1 MSRALGYISAVTQVA
16 QPSPLALFHPVIA
29 EWFAN
34 RYGEP
39 TDVQRRAWPR
49 IAAGEHVLVT
59 APTGSGK
66 TLTAFLWA
74 LNQLL
79 TGAWE
84 GGRTRVLYVSPLRAL
99 NNDIQRNLLSPLTEL
114 EAAFAAAGEAS
125 QPVRVL
131 TRSGDTPQSERQ
143 KMVRRPPEILITTP
157 ETLNILLTSRGGRS
171 LLGDV
176 AAVVLDEIHAVA
188 GSKRGTHL
196 VTAVDRLVRLSGD
209 FQRVALSATV
219 KPLERVARFVGGYRM
234 ETGAEGAEPRYLPRP
249 VAVVRSDMAKRY
261 DLEVRTAAARV
272 PLPGQLEPQG
282 EEENLWEPLAAEVR
296 GRIRANRSTLV
307 FANSRR
313 TTEKMTRFLNE
324 GEREEL
330 AYSHHGSLSREI
342 RAVVEDRLKRG
353 RLKGIVSTSSLELG
367 IDIGALDE
375 VVLIQ
380 TPPSVAAAVQRIG
393 RAGHGVGE
401 TSRGRLYPLHDR
413 DVLDAAV
420 VARGVV
426 DGDIEE
432 LAPIRGALDVLAQV
446 VLSMVA
452 AETWRVDEL
461 FDQLRAGYPYRH
473 LGRRQFD
480 LVLEMLAGRYADSRI
495 RELRPRLAYD
505 RLAGTVS
512 ARPGTA
518 RLVYMSGGT
527 IPDRGYFQLRRLDT
541 MAKLGE
547 LDEEFVWERS
557 IGDSFSLGA
566 QSWRIRKITHNDV
579 LVSPAR
585 RGAAMAPFWRAEASS
600 RTFHLSRRIGELL
613 ERAERH
619 LEQRGGESELRRA
632 LLDEHRMDGAAADRL
647 LELLARQRAETGA
660 ALPHRH
666 HLLVEKLGAPEGRP
680 DREQAILHLGWGG
693 RVLRPLA
700 LAVKAAWRAE
710 HGFPLELEH
719 DNDGVIVALPPAF
732 DPRDLLALVR
742 PDNVEKLLVGEL
754 ERSGFFGARFR
765 ENAGRA
771 VLLPRAGFKRR
782 TPLWLNR
789 ERSKKLLAAVSRYD
803 DFPLIVET
811 WRTCLEDEF
820 DLESLKFVL
829 GELETGAIRV
839 SECRTSAASPFAGN
853 LIWKQTNRLMYEDD
867 VPETEGAGLR
877 GDLLRELVFS
887 TELRPRIPADV
898 LDRFQ
903 RKLHRTWPGYAPRSA
918 GELVEWVKER
928 LLIPAGEWEEL
939 LAAVERDAA
948 AAPGDDP
955 EEPVGLGALLAEA
968 SDRLVRIDPR
978 RDRAAAGGAGEPV
991 GEESS
996 FPRSGVGDEPRNGG
1010 ADGSAIVALESLPR
1024 LVTALGL
1031 DAARA
1036 EATGRGASEVEAIEP
1051 ESAEDDDPLATL
1063 VAEWLRFYGPVPR
1076 ELLGTALGLDDDR
1089 VRDLLETLTA
1099 SETLVVDRFRAG
1111 DDAPREICD
1120 AENLERLLRLMRA
1133 AARPDFE
1140 PLPIE
1145 RLPQFLAAW
1154 QGLATPADGVEGLQ
1168 AALER
1173 LFGVV
1178 APARLW
1184 ESELL
1189 PARLEPYYP
1198 SWLDSLLQE
1207 SRLVWRGCG
1216 RERLTFVFPEDVELL
1231 EAEPQRV
1238 PEARR
1243 PAEAAASG
1251 PPGPAPSPGRAPAV
1265 DGAGALDKDGSGG
1278 DALAGLGSPAAT
1290 GAADDTRAP
1299 ADAAALFPDP
1309 RGRFTLEDL
1318 ARHTELPSGEL
1329 SERLW
1334 QLAWE
1339 GQVTNSAFAAVRQG
1353 ILSRFR
1359 PEAGA
1364 EERWVS
1370 ERRQQ
1375 ARPAGRRHRFDRWR
1389 SSRPF
1394 AGDWYRLDTGDGQ
1407 AEPRD
1412 ALEEEELNK
1421 DRVRLLLQRYG
1432 VLFRELL
1439 ERELPALRWGRLFRT
1454 LRLMELS
1461 GELLAGQFFDDVPGL
1476 QFASPAAFRRLE
1488 EGLLDDA
1495 VVWMSAADPASPAG
1509 LGLEAFQGR
1518 YPARLPSNH
1527 LVFHGPRLVATSA
1540 RHGAE
1545 LELHVP
1551 AEHPML
1557 GDFLGVLGHLLTR
1570 QFDPRRGLK
1579 IETVNGE
1586 PAATTGYAAR
1596 LVELFDATREA
1607 GALKLR
1613 RRYQAG

>member
-1 MSRALGYISAVTQVA
+1 MAAVTESEA
-16 QPSPLALFHPVIA
+16 LALFHPVIA
-29 EWFAN
+29 SWFAR

-39 TDVQRRAWPR
+39 TDIQRQAWPR

-74 LNQLL
+74 LDRLL

-99 NNDIQRNLLSPLTEL
+99 NNDIQRNLLSPLAEL
-114 EAAFAAAGEAS
+114 EAAFAAAGEPAV
-125 QPVRVL
+125 PVRVL

-171 LLGDV
+171 LLGEI
-176 AAVVLDEIHAVA
+176 AAVILDEIHAVA
-188 GSKRGTHL
+188 GGKRGTHL
-196 VTAVDRLVRLSGD
+196 ITAVDRLVRLSGE

-219 KPLERVARFVGGYRM
+219 RPLDRVARFVGGYRL
-234 ETGAEGAEPRYLPRP
+234 EPRVEGGEPGYRRRP
-249 VAVVRSDMAKRY
+249 VATVRSAMAKRY
-261 DLEVRTAAARV
+261 DLEVRAAAER
-272 PLPGQLEPQG
+272 PPAPPSLGQVEPPT
-282 EEENLWEPLAAEVR
+282 EEANLWEPLAREVR

-313 TTEKMTRFLNE
+313 TTEKATRFLNE
-324 GEREEL
+324 GEPEEL

-342 RAVVEDRLKRG
+342 RAVVEERLKQG

-375 VVLIQ
+375 VVLVQ

-393 RAGHGVGE
+393 RAGHQVGE
-401 TSRGRLYPLHDR
+401 TSRGRLYPLHER

-420 VARGVV
+420 VARGVLE
-426 DGDIEE
+426 GDIEE
-432 LAPIRGALDVLAQV
+432 LAPVRGALDVLAQII
-446 VLSMVA
+446 LSMVA
-452 AETWRVDEL
+452 AEPWRVDEL
-461 FDQLRAGYPYRH
+461 YDHLRAGFPYRH
-473 LGRRQFD
+473 LERRQFD

-495 RELRPRLAYD
+495 RELRPRLALD
-505 RLAGTVS
+505 RLDGTVR

-527 IPDRGYFQLRRLDT
+527 IPDRGYFQLRRQDT

-557 IGDSFSLGA
+557 IGDSFTLGA
-566 QSWRIRKITHNDV
+566 QSWRIRKVTHNDV

-585 RGAAMAPFWRAEASS
+585 KGAAMAPFWRAEARD
-600 RTFHLSRRIGELL
+600 RTFHLSHRIGEFL

-619 LEQRGGESELRRA
+619 LERRGGDKELRPV
-632 LLDEHRMDGAAADRL
+632 LLEEHRMDAAAAERL

-666 HLLVEKLGAPEGRP
+666 HLLLEKLGAPEGRP
-680 DREQAILHLGWGG
+680 DREQAILHFGWGG

-700 LAVKAAWRAE
+700 LAMKAAWRVE
-710 HGFPLELEH
+710 HGWPLELEH
-719 DNDGVIVALPPAF
+719 DNDAFIVALPPAF
-732 DPRDLLALVR
+732 DPRGLLDLVR

-771 VLLPRAGFKRR
+771 VLLPRAGFRRR

-789 ERSKKLLAAVSRYD
+789 ERAKKLLASVSAYD
-803 DFPLIVET
+803 DFPLVVET

-820 DLESLKFVL
+820 DLASLKLLL
-829 GELETGAIRV
+829 GELEAGAIRV
-839 SECRTSAASPFAGN
+839 SECRTSAPSPFAGN

-867 VPETEGAGLR
+867 VPEGEGAGLR

-887 TELRPRIPADV
+887 SELRPRIPADV

-903 RKLHRTWPGYAPRSA
+903 RKLHRTWPGYTPQSA

-928 LLIPAGEWEEL
+928 LLIPQGEWREL
-939 LAAVERDAA
+939 LAAIERDAE
-948 AAPGDDP
+948 AAPGAAADADP
-955 EEPVGLGALLAEA
+955 AGRCGIGELVAEA
-968 SDRLVRIDPR
+968 SERLVAVDLV
-978 RDRAAAGGAGEPV
+978 AGGDRTGDHHGDA
-991 GEESS
+991 EEG
-996 FPRSGVGDEPRNGG
+996 RGVIG
-1010 ADGSAIVALESLPR
+1010 IESLPR
-1024 LVTALGL
+1024 LAAASGL
-1031 DAARA
+1031 APGELRVASLAGPDAPLPEAVGAVLEGPRAVARPR
-1036 EATGRGASEVEAIEP
+1036 ESPGPP
-1051 ESAEDDDPLATL
+1051 EGEGTEDDPLAAF

-1076 ELLGTALGLDDDR
+1076 EHLTDTLGLEEDR

-1133 AARPDFE
+1133 AARPSFE

-1145 RLPQFLAAW
+1145 RLPQFLASW
-1154 QGLATPADGVEGLQ
+1154 QGLATPADGVQGLQ
-1168 AALER
+1168 SALER
-1173 LFGVV
+1173 LFGFP
-1178 APARLW
+1178 AAARLW
-1184 ESELL
+1184 EGDVL

-1198 SWLDSLLQE
+1198 SWLDGLLQE
-1207 SRLVWRGCG
+1207 SELVWLGCG
-1216 RERLTFVFPEDVELL
+1216 RERLTFVFPDDVELL
-1231 EAEPQRV
+1231 QQIGDRH
-1238 PEARR
+1238 RID
-1243 PAEAAASG
+1243 
-1251 PPGPAPSPGRAPAV
+1251 PSESDQP
-1265 DGAGALDKDGSGG
+1265 
-1278 DALAGLGSPAAT
+1278 PAAVNSVPVT
-1290 GAADDTRAP
+1290 D
-1299 ADAAALFPDP
+1299 LFPDP

-1318 ARHTELPSGEL
+1318 ARHTGLPGGEL
-1329 SERLW
+1329 GEHLW
-1334 QLAWE
+1334 RLAWD
-1339 GQVTNSAFAAVRQG
+1339 GRVTNTAFAAVRQG

-1359 PEAGA
+1359 PAAGA
-1364 EERWVS
+1364 EDRWVS
-1370 ERRQQ
+1370 ERRHQ
-1375 ARPAGRRHRFDRWR
+1375 ARSAGRRAARRHRFDRWR
-1389 SSRPF
+1389 ACRPF
-1394 AGDWYRLDTGDGQ
+1394 AGDWYRLDVAPGAAGQRGDG
-1407 AEPRD
+1407 AEPEPRD
-1412 ALEEEELNK
+1412 ALDEEELNK
-1421 DRVRLLLQRYG
+1421 DRVRLLLHRYG

-1461 GELLAGQFFDDVPGL
+1461 GEVLAGQFFDDVPGL
-1476 QFASPAAFRRLE
+1476 QFAAPAAFRRLE
-1488 EGLLDDA
+1488 EGLPDDA

-1509 LGLEAFQGR
+1509 LGLEALQGC

-1545 LELHVP
+1545 LQIHVP
-1551 AEHPML
+1551 PEHPLL
-1557 GDFLGVLGHLLTR
+1557 GDYLAVLKHLLTR
-1570 QFDPRRGLK
+1570 QFDPRRGVTV
-1579 IETVNGE
+1579 ETVNGE
-1586 PAATTGYAAR
+1586 PAATGGYAAK
-1596 LVELFDATREA
+1596 LIELFEASREA

-1613 RRYQAG
+1613 RSYRAG